1 MDENRICLPMVWGHD
16 LKNEAGT
23 TMSLRAVANQLR
35 SVNTNLTK
43 LREGNTAFMRFAGRM
58 ADPEN
63 PEYSGL
69 AAGTARVD
77 NPVEVLER
85 AFHNRQVLLA
95 YRNGGNVVIVMEG
108 DYAPRTR
115 SEYRGM
121 AQAMEGETLDRMG
134 IAFGFNPDPTVP
146 TEWQHDPLTIYRN
159 EDTEPVRW
167 FRQWAER
174 KYGKDEDPQSGTN
187 QGPGAAQDRQP
198 VSNLA

>member
-16 LKNEAGT
+16 LKREGGT
-23 TMSLRAVANQLR
+23 TMSLKAVANQLR
-35 SVNTNLTK
+35 SVNTTLTK
-43 LREGNTAFMRFAGRM
+43 LREGNSAFVRFAGRM

-85 AFHNRQVLLA
+85 AFHNPQVLLA
-95 YRNGGNVVIVMEG
+95 YRNRGNVVMVLAG

-115 SEYRGM
+115 REYRGM
-121 AQAMEGETLDRMG
+121 AQAMERETLERMG
-134 IAFGFNPDPTVP
+134 IAFEFNRDPTVP

-159 EDTEPVRW
+159 EDTEQVRW

-174 KYGKDEDPQSGTN
+174 EYGKDEDPESGTN
-187 QGPGAAQDRQP
+187 QGTGTNQDRQP
-198 VSNLA
+198 ASNLA